1 MPGPLVKLLSWMDPG
16 SGTSRC
22 IGWVASP
29 RSAGS
34 IRLAI
39 SYGAKLWAGTMPE
52 SGIGSQAAIAAAA
65 LPGFV
70 YPSDVEPSTRWF
82 GPDADVIPLAMDS
95 QGRMQVPTSVGRL
108 SADPGTICRR
118 RSAAGGH

>member
-1 MPGPLVKLLSWMDPG
+1 VGGLTEVCRIYPLA
-16 SGTSRC
+16 R
-22 IGWVASP
+22 
-29 RSAGS
+29 
-34 IRLAI
+34 

-82 GPDADVIPLAMDS
+82 GPDADVISLTMDS
-95 QGRMQVPTSVGRL
+95 QGRMQVPTSSAGFLLNQERFAAAARL
-108 SADPGTICRR
+108 LAVTEAR
-118 RSAAGGH
+118 